1 MMSSW
6 IVLASIALLLAL
18 LIQGRFKPA
27 LLFCAW
33 AFAYLTF
40 GVIETQELLSSFANP
55 GLATLIL
62 LLLVSLAL
70 ERSPLLD
77 ILSAKI
83 LKGNEAT
90 ARIKLMLTTAGFSA
104 FLNNTAVVASF
115 LSTLTKQNRFAPSR
129 LLIPLSYA
137 SVLGGVTT
145 LVGTSTNLVVDSF
158 VVDAGLPE
166 FSMFQFSAVGI
177 PAALVCIA
185 VIALTTRLL
194 PSHEQNDTSNKL
206 NYFVTAEVV
215 KGSALIDASIETNK
229 LRGLQGLFLLE
240 IDRGGRRISPVS
252 PDELLH
258 EGDRL
263 LFTGEVEQV
272 HTLQQFHGLHV
283 FGTDAE
289 QLLTTNLVEVV
300 IAHESELPGKTLQE
314 VDFRTMFNAGVVGIR
329 RGEKQLR
336 GQLGRIPLRVGDSL
350 LLAIGTDFFQHRNI
364 DRNFHILSDTLQYS
378 RLNQAQSVWAMVGFA
393 TVIALAAL
401 NWLPLFT
408 GLGLLLGLFLVTKLL
423 SIQELRRRFPFD
435 LVLIIGSALTLAKG
449 MDNSGAAEMIAG
461 FMQATFNGYG
471 PYAALAGVFIL
482 TLVLTELV
490 TNNAAAALVFPIALS
505 TAQGFGVDPMP
516 FVMAV
521 AYGASAC
528 FLIPYGYQT
537 HLMVYSPGHYQ
548 MSDFIKAGG
557 LVSLVYSA
565 VAIALIP
572 VVFPF

>member
-6 IVLASIALLLAL
+6 IVLASVVLLLVML
-18 LIQGRFKPA
+18 VMGRFKPA
-27 LLFCAW
+27 VLFSAW

-40 GVIETQELLSSFANP
+40 GLVKTEDLLMSFANP
-55 GLATLIL
+55 GLATLLL

-77 ILSAKI
+77 SLSANL
-83 LKGNEAT
+83 LKGSEKF
-90 ARIKLMLTTAGFSA
+90 ARTKLMLTAAAFSA

-115 LSTLTKQNRFAPSR
+115 LSTLTKQQRFAPSR

-137 SVLGGVTT
+137 SVLGGITT

-158 VVDAGLPE
+158 AVHAGLPE
-166 FSMFQFSAVGI
+166 FSMFQFSQVGI
-177 PAALVCIA
+177 PVALACILVM
-185 VIALTTRLL
+185 VISARFL
-194 PSHEQNDTSNKL
+194 PTHENNDSRNKL

-215 KGSALIDASIETNK
+215 HGSAMAGLSIEANK

-240 IDRGGRRISPVS
+240 IERVGHRISPVT
-252 PDELLH
+252 PDELLQH
-258 EGDRL
+258 GDRL

-272 HTLQQFHGLHV
+272 HTLQQFPGLHV
-283 FGTDAE
+283 FGTEAE
-289 QLLTTNLVEVV
+289 RLLTTNLVEVV

-350 LLAIGTDFFQHRNI
+350 LLAIGPDFFQHRNI
-364 DRNFHILSDTLQYS
+364 DRNFHVLSGTLQYS
-378 RLNQAQSVWAMVGFA
+378 RLNKPQSIGAMAGFA
-393 TVIALAAL
+393 AVIALAATNL
-401 NWLPLFT
+401 LPLFT
-408 GLGLLLGLFLVTKLL
+408 GLGLLLGVFLVTRLL

-435 LVLIIGSALTLAKG
+435 LVVIIGSALTLAKG
-449 MDNSGAAEMIAG
+449 LDNSGAADMIAG
-461 FMQATFNGYG
+461 FMQAMFNGYG
-471 PYAALAGVFIL
+471 PYAALAGIFIL
-482 TLVLTELV
+482 TLLLTELV
-490 TNNAAAALVFPIALS
+490 TNNAAAALVFPIAIS
-505 TAQGFGVDPMP
+505 TAGGFGVDPMP

-537 HLMVYSPGHYQ
+537 HLMVYSPGRYQ
-548 MSDFIKAGG
+548 MADFIKAG
-557 LVSLVYSA
+557 LPVSIVYTLG
-565 VAIALIP
+565 VLLLLPI
-572 VVFPF
+572 VFPF

>member
-1 MMSSW
+1 MMTRW
-6 IVLASIALLLAL
+6 IVLASIALLLAF
-18 LIQGRFKPA
+18 LIRGKIKPA
-27 LLFCAW
+27 LLFGGW

-40 GVIETQELLSSFANP
+40 GIVETPELLSSFANP
-55 GLATLIL
+55 GLATLVL

-77 ILSAKI
+77 ILSSK
-83 LKGNEAT
+83 LLTGNENY
-90 ARIKLMLTTAGFSA
+90 ARIKLMITTAGFSA

-158 VVDAGLPE
+158 AVDAGLPA
-166 FSMFQFSAVGI
+166 FSMFQFAAVGVPI
-177 PAALVCIA
+177 AVICIT
-185 VIALTTRLL
+185 VIALTTRFL
-194 PSHEQNDTSNKL
+194 PSHEKSDSTNKL
-206 NYFVTAEVV
+206 NYFVTAEVAP
-215 KGSALIDASIETNK
+215 GSNLIGESIETNK

-240 IDRGGRRISPVS
+240 IDREGRRVSPVA
-252 PDELLH
+252 PTEILR

-272 HTLQQFHGLHV
+272 HTLQKFHGLHV
-283 FGTDAE
+283 FGTATE
-289 QLLTTNLVEVV
+289 QLLATNLVEVV
-300 IAHESELPGKTLQE
+300 IANESEIPGKTLQE

-378 RLNQAQSVWAMVGFA
+378 RLSERQSIWAMAGFA
-393 TVIALAAL
+393 SVIALAAFNL
-401 NWLPLFT
+401 VPLFT
-408 GLGLLLGLFLVTKLL
+408 GLGLLLGTFLVTRLL

-449 MDNSGAAEMIAG
+449 MDNSGAADMIAG
-461 FMQATFNGYG
+461 FMQATFNGFG
-471 PYAALAGVFIL
+471 PYAALAGIFIL
-482 TLVLTELV
+482 TLILTELV

-505 TAQGFGVDPMP
+505 TAHGFGVDPMP

-528 FLIPYGYQT
+528 FLIPFGYQT

-548 MSDFIKAGG
+548 MADFIKAGW
-557 LVSLVYSA
+557 LISLVYS
-565 VAIALIP
+565 VTAIALIP
-572 VVFPF
+572 MVFPF